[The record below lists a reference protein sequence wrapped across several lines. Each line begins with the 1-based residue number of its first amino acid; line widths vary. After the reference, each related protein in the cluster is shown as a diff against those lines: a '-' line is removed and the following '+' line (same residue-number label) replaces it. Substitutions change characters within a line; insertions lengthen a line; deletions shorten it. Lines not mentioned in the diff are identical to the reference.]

1 MATVEVELD
10 DFSTIDLIAE
20 LSDRLSKKGMKR
32 IGLKERGRVMGALN
46 EMSDQSAV
54 LVIPL
59 TSIDDQSKKEII
71 LKAWDNN
78 TSFQL
83 EDKLK

>member
-10 DFSTIDLIAE
+10 DFATEDIIAE
-20 LSDRLSKKGMKR
+20 LADRLSKKSFKR
-32 IGLKERGRVMGALN
+32 ISHKERARVMNALN
-46 EMSDQSAV
+46 DMSDQSAV

-59 TSIDDQSKKEII
+59 ISIDDQSKKEII

-83 EDKLK
+83 EEKLR